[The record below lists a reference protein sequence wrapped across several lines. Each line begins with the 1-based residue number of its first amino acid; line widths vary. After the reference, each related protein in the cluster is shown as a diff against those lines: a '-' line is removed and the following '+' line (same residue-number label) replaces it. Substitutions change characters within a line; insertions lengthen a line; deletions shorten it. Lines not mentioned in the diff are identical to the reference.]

1 MKRIM
6 SRVKT
11 VPNVQNIVDELLQ
24 LSEDEQRTL
33 AGAVLQERK
42 LEPFVEE
49 MEDHLRC
56 ERAAEEESVPLV
68 LS

>member
-1 MKRIM
+1 M

-11 VPNVQNIVDELLQ
+11 APSIQKIIEEVCQ

-33 AGAVLQERK
+33 AGAIFEERK
-42 LEPFVEE
+42 LEAFVEE
-49 MEDHLRC
+49 LEDHLRC
-56 ERAAEEESVPLV
+56 ERAAEEGSLPLV